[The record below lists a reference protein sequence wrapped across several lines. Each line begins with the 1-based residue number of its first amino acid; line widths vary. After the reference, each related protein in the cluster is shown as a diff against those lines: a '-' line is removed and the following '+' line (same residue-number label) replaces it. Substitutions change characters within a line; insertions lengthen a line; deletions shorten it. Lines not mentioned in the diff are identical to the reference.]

1 MMPTQ
6 PAFARESLTRLC
18 LPLHAVYTLC
28 TRGHAG
34 TYNTKLL
41 ADEAARLVLANDP
54 KDPFYMYLAFMAV
67 HDGCGEPSNTP
78 FFNLGK
84 QAPMATVELYNTTVL
99 DTYKVAGAMYTELD
113 AGIQTVSI
121 GS

>member
-1 MMPTQ
+1 M
-6 PAFARESLTRLC
+6 
-18 LPLHAVYTLC
+18 
-28 TRGHAG
+28 
-34 TYNTKLL
+34 
-41 ADEAARLVLANDP
+41 LANDP

-67 HDGCGEPSNTP
+67 HDGCAEPTNTP

-113 AGIQTVSI
+113 TGIQTVSF